1 MNIIFAK
8 HDNSNKEFVFEVT
21 QGLNPTRGDIL
32 WVETARG
39 DAIAKATSG
48 LIESPSN
55 YEIAEKFGAYFP
67 LKKVKTFAN
76 KEMQEYCKNRILE
89 DTLSDIA
96 DILCKKSKASKGT
109 TDIQSKFDRE

>member
-8 HDNSNKEFVFEVT
+8 HDNGNKEFVFEVP

-32 WVETARG
+32 WVETMRG
-39 DAIAKATSG
+39 NAIAKATSG

-67 LKKVKTFAN
+67 LKKVRAFAN
-76 KEMQEYCKNRILE
+76 KEMQEYCESRILG
-89 DTLSDIA
+89 DVLGNIA
-96 DILCKKSKASKGT
+96 DKLCKASKGT
-109 TDIQSKFDRE
+109 TDIPF